1 MTSSPLAEE
10 STALGNKLHNMIN
23 SKINTN
29 TLALSA
35 STENNSLKIKIENDD
50 GVESVGL
57 SMKSDTTSSI
67 SDHPVDIFED
77 KNIITAVACTSNENH
92 KNKLENERN
101 TNMIRHEVQE
111 FEPCNEVQK
120 LENALYRQL
129 SKGIFQKRLRM
140 KNLTLTPKQS
150 LQHML
155 VLQSND
161 AKSLIV
167 KSTLS
172 QNLDVSMTDTIS
184 KLNILPVISRKAI
197 NFNLPLQIATV
208 GYVLPTYHAL
218 SNNNK
223 KNSLDSKNMD
233 NNFHSITTKNNE
245 SVDKTVQCYKGHN
258 EGQSLK
264 KNTETKGTDTFTMNT
279 VCTKALS
286 EISNLTID
294 NQLRTTSNEKII
306 AETRLR
312 NKRLKTSLNEMKIKS
327 ENEMMKSSENISNST
342 SLDILVG
349 LLNEIKKIT
358 TCQSDLV
365 PSSNEAG
372 NISESKEFKVFLNN
386 ATAQDSSANHRVKCS
401 MSISS
406 LDNKQKHPSIFSL
419 HLQSNTENH
428 INNFKSIKD
437 KETIENMTYI
447 KPMLS
452 DKEINVHI
460 SPNEYVNRC
469 TDVPSRLFPITVN
482 RSTNVVKSLIALVNR
497 NSSEPY
503 SNCVNVLYSN
513 STFKKVSLLSSVN
526 NNKISFAS
534 LKPDDKKIQEIV
546 TKGSILQSV
555 MMTTGEKIKPV
566 RNTGSEKNILN
577 TNNFNTLQ
585 EFDYLLKM
593 KRDILVTVYSI
604 LVFTVFAALTMPEII
619 FPM

>member
-10 STALGNKLHNMIN
+10 STALGNKLHDMIN

-35 STENNSLKIKIENDD
+35 STENNSLKIKIKNND
-50 GVESVGL
+50 GVESVEL
-57 SMKSDTTSSI
+57 SMKSDITSSI

-77 KNIITAVACTSNENH
+77 KNIITAVACISNENH
-92 KNKLENERN
+92 KNKLEKERN
-101 TNMIRHEVQE
+101 TNMIKHEVQE
-111 FEPCNEVQK
+111 FGSCNEVQK

-129 SKGIFQKRLRM
+129 SKGVFQKRLRM

-172 QNLDVSMTDTIS
+172 QNLDVSMTDKIS
-184 KLNILPVISRKAI
+184 KLNILPVISRKAV

-223 KNSLDSKNMD
+223 KNSLDNKNMD

-245 SVDKTVQCYKGHN
+245 SVDKTVQCYKGHK

-264 KNTETKGTDTFTMNT
+264 QNMETKGTDMFTMNT

-294 NQLRTTSNEKII
+294 NQLRTASNEKII

-312 NKRLKTSLNEMKIKS
+312 KNAYRSQNEMTIKS
-327 ENEMMKSSENISNST
+327 KNEIMKSSENISNST

-372 NISESKEFKVFLNN
+372 NISESKEVKVFLNN
-386 ATAQDSSANHRVKCS
+386 ATAPDRSASHSVKCS

-406 LDNKQKHPSIFSL
+406 LDSKQKHPSIFSL

-437 KETIENMTYI
+437 NKTIENMTYI

-482 RSTNVVKSLIALVNR
+482 RGTNVVKSLIAFVNR

-513 STFKKVSLLSSVN
+513 STFKKVSLLSRVN
-526 NNKISFAS
+526 SNKISFAS

-546 TKGSILQSV
+546 TKGNILQSI
-555 MMTTGEKIKPV
+555 MITTGEKIKPV

>member
-10 STALGNKLHNMIN
+10 STALGNKLHDMIN

-50 GVESVGL
+50 GVESVEF

-77 KNIITAVACTSNENH
+77 KNIITAVACTSNENN
-92 KNKLENERN
+92 KNELEKECN

-129 SKGIFQKRLRM
+129 SKGVFQKRLRM

-172 QNLDVSMTDTIS
+172 QNLDVSMTDKIT

-223 KNSLDSKNMD
+223 KNKNV

-264 KNTETKGTDTFTMNT
+264 QNMETKGTDTLTINT

-294 NQLRTTSNEKII
+294 NQLRTASNEKII
-306 AETRLR
+306 AETRLHK
-312 NKRLKTSLNEMKIKS
+312 NACKSQNEMTIKS
-327 ENEMMKSSENISNST
+327 ENEIMKSSENISNST

-372 NISESKEFKVFLNN
+372 NISESKEFKDFLNN
-386 ATAQDSSANHRVKCS
+386 ATAQDSSASHSVKCS

-406 LDNKQKHPSIFSL
+406 LDSKQKHPSIFSL

-428 INNFKSIKD
+428 ISNFKSIKD
-437 KETIENMTYI
+437 NKTIENTTYI

-546 TKGSILQSV
+546 TKGNILQSV
-555 MMTTGEKIKPV
+555 MITTGEKIEPV
-566 RNTGSEKNILN
+566 RNTGPEKNIQN